1 MILANSSN
9 HLLKNRKD
17 PTSRSQSRN
26 SAPIPIPL
34 KKGLS
39 LDNDKIKEPVGKED
53 DGPDGASDPIKPTA
67 ITLARPP
74 RWFMLQLSSLKLTR
88 ITLNFHN
95 LFSSLSHKNPSQ
107 NWHGGGSGLNCWLWI
122 PRSIAWLQTKDVTVR
137 VGESDSEITV
147 ILCFKNGSWVTD

>member
-34 KKGLS
+34 KKKGLS

-53 DGPDGASDPIKPTA
+53 DGPDDASEPIKPTA

-74 RWFMLQLSSLKLTR
+74 R
-88 ITLNFHN
+88 
-95 LFSSLSHKNPSQ
+95 
-107 NWHGGGSGLNCWLWI
+107 
-122 PRSIAWLQTKDVTVR
+122 
-137 VGESDSEITV
+137 
-147 ILCFKNGSWVTD
+147 